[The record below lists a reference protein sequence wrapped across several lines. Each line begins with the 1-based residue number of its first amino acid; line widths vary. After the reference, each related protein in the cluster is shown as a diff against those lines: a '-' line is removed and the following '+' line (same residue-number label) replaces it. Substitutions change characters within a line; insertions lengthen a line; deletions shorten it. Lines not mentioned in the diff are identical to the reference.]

1 MKGNN
6 NQKFFTFFLII
17 LFSNSIVSQNNLL
30 EEIDYNNENY
40 KVGLSAFKA
49 HKIINGQSTKQANEK
64 ELYLY
69 VSHRFGSINGGIKT
83 LFGLDIANTKIEL
96 LYGLSNNLQIGFSR
110 ESLKK
115 TYALNAK
122 YNITTQSSKLPF
134 NSSIYA
140 SYNYNSSLDEDI
152 YPNLSNPDRSLFFGQ
167 VLLSKSFSDKI
178 SLQLSPSFA
187 RKGFTET
194 IFEQENNFMLGIA
207 STYRITNRLAFN
219 IEYSANLDRP
229 EISPFNDVLSFGIDI
244 ETGGHVFQLLFSNT
258 QTIDDVSVMTD
269 AEGSWKDGKIYF
281 GFNIL
286 RVF

>member
-1 MKGNN
+1 MKKN
-6 NQKFFTFFLII
+6 KIFLIF
-17 LFSNSIVSQNNLL
+17 LLAYSFSFSQGSLL
-30 EEIDYNNENY
+30 MELEDESENKSSKEI
-40 KVGLSAFKA
+40 STFKA
-49 HKIINGQSTKQANEK
+49 IKIVNNQSTKQASEK

-122 YNITTQSSKLPF
+122 YNLRTQTSKLPF
-134 NSSIYA
+134 NLSLYA
-140 SYNYNSSLDEDI
+140 SYNYNSSLNEDI
-152 YPNLSNPDRSLFFGQ
+152 YPNLNNSDRNFFFGQ
-167 VLLSKSFSDKI
+167 LLLSKSFDDKI
-178 SLQLSPSFA
+178 SLQLSPSYA
-187 RKGFTET
+187 KKGFTET
-194 IFEQENNFMLGIA
+194 IFEKEDNLILGFA
-207 STYRITNRLAFN
+207 SSYRISNKLAFN

-229 EISPFNDVLSFGIDI
+229 KISPFSDVLSFGIDI

-269 AEGSWKDGKIYF
+269 AEGSWKDGEIYF

>member
-1 MKGNN
+1 MKKN
-6 NQKFFTFFLII
+6 KTLLCFLLIYTFS
-17 LFSNSIVSQNNLL
+17 FSQESLL
-30 EEIDYNNENY
+30 KKLESESKYKSSNEI
-40 KVGLSAFKA
+40 STFKA
-49 HKIINGQSTKQANEK
+49 IKIVNTQSTKQASEK

-69 VSHRFGSINGGIKT
+69 VSHRFGSVNDGIKT

-115 TYALNAK
+115 TYTLNTK

-134 NSSIYA
+134 NSSFYA
-140 SYNYNSSLDEDI
+140 SYNYNSSLDKDI
-152 YPNLSNPDRSLFFGQ
+152 YPNLSNSDRSLFLGQ
-167 VLLSKSFSDKI
+167 LLLSKSFNDKI

-187 RKGFTET
+187 RRGFAET
-194 IFEQENNFMLGIA
+194 IFEQKNNLILVIA
-207 STYRITNRLAFN
+207 SSYRMTNRLAFN

-229 EISPFNDVLSFGIDI
+229 EISPFNDILSFGIDI

-258 QTIDDVSVMTD
+258 QTIDDVSVLTD
-269 AEGSWKDGKIYF
+269 AEGSWKDGEIYF

-286 RVF
+286 RIF

>member
-1 MKGNN
+1 MKKN
-6 NQKFFTFFLII
+6 KLFLI
-17 LFSNSIVSQNNLL
+17 LLLAYSFSFSQESLL
-30 EEIDYNNENY
+30 MKLENESEN
-40 KVGLSAFKA
+40 KSSDKISTFKA
-49 HKIINGQSTKQANEK
+49 IKIINNQSTKQASEK

-122 YNITTQSSKLPF
+122 YNLTTQTSKLPIT
-134 NSSIYA
+134 SSFYV
-140 SYNYNSSLDEDI
+140 SYNYNSSLNEDI
-152 YPNLSNPDRSLFFGQ
+152 YPNLNNSDRNFFFGQ
-167 VLLSKSFSDKI
+167 LLLSKSFNDKI
-178 SLQLSPSFA
+178 SLQLSPSYA
-187 RKGFTET
+187 KKGFTET
-194 IFEQENNFMLGIA
+194 IFEQEDNVILGVA
-207 STYRITNRLAFN
+207 SSYRISNRLAFN
-219 IEYSANLDRP
+219 VEYSANLDRP
-229 EISPFNDVLSFGIDI
+229 EISPFSDVLSFGIDI

-258 QTIDDVSVMTD
+258 QTIDDVSVITD
-269 AEGSWKDGKIYF
+269 AEGSWKDGEIYF

>member
-1 MKGNN
+1 MKKN
-6 NQKFFTFFLII
+6 KILLCLLLIYS
-17 LFSNSIVSQNNLL
+17 FSFSQGNLL
-30 EEIDYNNENY
+30 KELESESENKTSNEI
-40 KVGLSAFKA
+40 SAFKA
-49 HKIINGQSTKQANEK
+49 IKIVNTQSTKQASEK

-69 VSHRFGSINGGIKT
+69 VSHRFGSVNGGIKT

-122 YNITTQSSKLPF
+122 YNLTTQTSKLPF
-134 NSSIYA
+134 TSSFYV
-140 SYNYNSSLDEDI
+140 SYNYNSSLNEDI
-152 YPNLSNPDRSLFFGQ
+152 YPNLNNSDRNFFFGQ
-167 VLLSKSFSDKI
+167 LLLSKSFSDKI
-178 SLQLSPSFA
+178 SLQLSPSYA
-187 RKGFTET
+187 KKGFTET
-194 IFEQENNFMLGIA
+194 IFEQEDNLILGVA
-207 STYRITNRLAFN
+207 SSYRISNRLAFN

-229 EISPFNDVLSFGIDI
+229 EISPFSDVLSFGIDI

-269 AEGSWKDGKIYF
+269 AEGSWKDGEIYF

>member
-1 MKGNN
+1 MKKN
-6 NQKFFTFFLII
+6 KIFLI
-17 LFSNSIVSQNNLL
+17 LLLAYSFSFSQGSLL
-30 EEIDYNNENY
+30 TELENESKN
-40 KVGLSAFKA
+40 KSSNDISTFKA
-49 HKIINGQSTKQANEK
+49 IKIINNQSTKQASEK

-122 YNITTQSSKLPF
+122 YNLTTQTSKLPF
-134 NSSIYA
+134 NSSLYA
-140 SYNYNSSLDEDI
+140 SYNYNSSLNEDI
-152 YPNLSNPDRSLFFGQ
+152 YPNLNSSDRNFFFGQ
-167 VLLSKSFSDKI
+167 LLLSKSFSEKI
-178 SLQLSPSFA
+178 SLQLSPSYA
-187 RKGFTET
+187 KKGFTET
-194 IFEQENNFMLGIA
+194 IFEQEDNLILGVA
-207 STYRITNRLAFN
+207 SSYRISNRLAFN

-229 EISPFNDVLSFGIDI
+229 EISPFSDVLSFGIDI

-269 AEGSWKDGKIYF
+269 AEGSWKDGEIYF

>member
-1 MKGNN
+1 MKKN
-6 NQKFFTFFLII
+6 KIFLI
-17 LFSNSIVSQNNLL
+17 LLLAYSFSFSQDSLL
-30 EEIDYNNENY
+30 MELEDESENKSSNEI
-40 KVGLSAFKA
+40 STFKA
-49 HKIINGQSTKQANEK
+49 IKIVNNQSTKQASEK

-122 YNITTQSSKLPF
+122 YNLTTQTSKLPF
-134 NSSIYA
+134 NSSLYA
-140 SYNYNSSLDEDI
+140 SYNYNSSLNEDI
-152 YPNLSNPDRSLFFGQ
+152 YPNLNNSNRNFFFGQ
-167 VLLSKSFSDKI
+167 LLLSKSFSDKI
-178 SLQLSPSFA
+178 SLQLSPSYA
-187 RKGFTET
+187 KKGFTET
-194 IFEQENNFMLGIA
+194 IFEQEDNLILGVA
-207 STYRITNRLAFN
+207 SSYRISNRLAFN

-229 EISPFNDVLSFGIDI
+229 EISPFSDVLSFGIDI

-269 AEGSWKDGKIYF
+269 AEGSWKDGEIYF